1 MSCQLDKV
9 LKAIN
14 EVAGEIKNP
23 QAIKQLNELKSALTE
38 FAGAMESNTVKSYK
52 NLITDIE
59 GTTKVETKVTD
70 KKEVTT
76 ESKLKE
82 ELLVLL
88 DAYTSSKKTRTGGG
102 YTKNV
107 KQKNGYLEA
116 NVIEEATPLIP
127 INKVNPQTAKEL
139 QGCSK

>member
-14 EVAGEIKNP
+14 EVAGEVKNP

-59 GTTKVETKVTD
+59 GTTVAEALGV
-70 KKEVTT
+70 KE
-76 ESKLKE
+76 
-82 ELLVLL
+82 
-88 DAYTSSKKTRTGGG
+88 
-102 YTKNV
+102 
-107 KQKNGYLEA
+107 
-116 NVIEEATPLIP
+116 NVIEEATPLMP
-127 INKVNPQTAKEL
+127 INKVNPQIAKEL